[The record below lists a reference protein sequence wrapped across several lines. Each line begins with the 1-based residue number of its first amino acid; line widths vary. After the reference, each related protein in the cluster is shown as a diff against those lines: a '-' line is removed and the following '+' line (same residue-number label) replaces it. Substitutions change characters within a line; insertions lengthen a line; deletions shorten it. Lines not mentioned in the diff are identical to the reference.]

1 MANKVINTILSLK
14 DNMSAPLKSASKVIK
29 EANEKLKSAKET
41 LSKYKNEN
49 LKSTQAIKKANSEMN
64 DLKKIYSNN
73 TIEIEKAKQAVELY
87 SNKTNLNRK
96 EQQEN
101 NNALKSARATL
112 ERLQASQNKVTKSI
126 QDSKDAIDN
135 HKKSIAS
142 NNEKI
147 KSAREDVKKY
157 SKTLK
162 DNAKSADEAKAK
174 ITSWGK
180 SAETA
185 INGAIK
191 RSAQLAIATASLAT
205 GVGLN
210 ESMNMEGY
218 RTQLDTA
225 VKDTKKASV
234 LMSNAVKFANSTPFE
249 TGEVVEAT
257 AKMEAYGIS
266 SKRWLKDVAD
276 MAGATNKSID
286 QATEAMADAVM
297 GEWERLKEFG
307 IKKEQLIEA
316 AALKYGKNIVF
327 NKKGQVIAEKK
338 MQDVLQEVIQKKF
351 KGGAEKQAKTLK
363 GLWSTITGVTKSS
376 LAKILGMQ
384 EDGTIRQGSL
394 YELLKDK
401 IKIVVDL
408 LNQWQEDGTIL
419 KIADNV
425 TKAVSTMV
433 SFFHTLFNIIK
444 EYRAVIETVAVFVAS
459 AYTAVK
465 VLSILKT
472 AWSTLTTIMA
482 ICNGTLAIT
491 AMPLGAIAIAI
502 GAVVAVA
509 YLLYNHFDKVVQV
522 FKSCFEWVQNLLKKI
537 PDFVLVLMAPIAPL
551 LLIIKYFNQ
560 IKEVATKTFGFIK
573 KLFGFKDKK
582 INLDVNKNTKD
593 ESIKKVKLEKDIQS
607 KVSVPKSNYTEIFN
621 QGLKTKPSNENSSNK
636 LFKEPIK
643 QQKEIIKEKQTII
656 KVTVTGDVYGFDDFK
671 EKVAEAFVKIHKQT
685 NSNVI

>member
-1 MANKVINTILSLK
+1 MGNKVINTILSLK
-14 DNMSAPLKSASKVIK
+14 DNMSASLKSASKVIK
-29 EANEKLKSAKET
+29 ETNEKLKGAKET

-64 DLKKIYSNN
+64 NLKKIYSNN
-73 TIEIEKAKQAVELY
+73 TVEVEKAKQAVELY

-147 KSAREDVKKY
+147 KSARDDVKKY
-157 SKTLK
+157 TKSLN
-162 DNAKSADEAKAK
+162 DNAKKAELAKAK

-185 INGAIK
+185 IDGAIK
-191 RSAQLAIATASLAT
+191 RSAQLAIATASLAA

-225 VKDTKKASV
+225 VKDTKKASM
-234 LMSNAVKFANSTPFE
+234 LMSNAVKFANETPFE
-249 TGEVVEAT
+249 TGEVVEST

-266 SKRWLKDVAD
+266 SERWLKDVAD

-297 GEWERLKEFG
+297 GEFERLKEFG
-307 IKKEQLIEA
+307 VKKEVVIA
-316 AALKYGKNIVF
+316 AATAKYGKAVVNGKQGEAKKREAIEATLQTIMQ
-327 NKKGQVIAEKK
+327 NKFE
-338 MQDVLQEVIQKKF
+338 
-351 KGGAEKQAKTLK
+351 GGAEKQAKTLK

-394 YELLKDK
+394 YELLKEK
-401 IKIVVDL
+401 IKVVVNL
-408 LNQWQEDGTIL
+408 LNKWQEDGTIL
-419 KIADNV
+419 RIADNV

-433 SFFHTLFNIIK
+433 SFFHSLFNFIK
-444 EYRAVIETVAVFVAS
+444 EHRTLIETIGVFVAS
-459 AYTAVK
+459 AYTAIK
-465 VLSILKT
+465 VIGIIKT
-472 AWSTLTTIMA
+472 VISVITPIIAVF
-482 ICNGTLAIT
+482 NGTLAIT
-491 AMPLGAIAIAI
+491 AMPLGAIAVAI

-509 YLLYNHFDKVVQV
+509 YLMYKHFDQIIQV
-522 FKSCFEWVQNLLKKI
+522 FKSCFEWIQNLLKKI
-537 PDFVLVLMAPIAPL
+537 PDFVLVLAAPIAPL

-560 IKEVATKTFGFIK
+560 IKEVASKAFGFVK
-573 KLFGFKDKK
+573 KLFGIKDKK
-582 INLDVNKNTKD
+582 IDLNINKNTENKSV
-593 ESIKKVKLEKDIQS
+593 EKVKLEEDIQS
-607 KVSVPKSNYTEIFN
+607 KTSTPKNKYTEILDKGVN
-621 QGLKTKPSNENSSNK
+621 NKLPNVDAHNS
-636 LFKEPIK
+636 LFKEPVK
-643 QQKEIIKEKQTII
+643 AQKEVIKEKQTII
-656 KVTVTGDVYGFDDFK
+656 HVTVTGDVYGFDDFK
-671 EKVAEAFVKIHKQT
+671 EKVAEAFVKMHKQT